1 MPVSADLRSSPDALD
16 SQTEQGRSPA
26 LFGAMVVVA
35 SLIHGGVLLIPLPS
49 PPPPEPELD
58 QVENVPITRL
68 PTPTPIPPAKSQRPE
83 SQTPP
88 PNPQPPKPQ
97 PNPQPPRISAP
108 PPNPQPSQTQPNNPQ
123 PSPAPTPSPHPQ
135 PESEPKPEP
144 TPIPSPEPEPDPPDL
159 IPDFPHVSGA
169 VAGCQG
175 REDCYAV
182 PGGTLWGVRR
192 NLRAS
197 LEAQGYQLRERADL
211 GDDQGMRIDE
221 VTHPDRPEPL
231 FLTVF
236 SFYSP
241 ETGDMARYI
250 LAEEPVEDLAD
261 L

>member
-1 MPVSADLRSSPDALD
+1 MPVSADLRSSPALD
-16 SQTEQGRSPA
+16 AQKEQGRSPA
-26 LFGAMVVVA
+26 LFGVMVVVA
-35 SLIHGGVLLIPLPS
+35 SLIHGGVLLIPLPPS

-88 PNPQPPKPQ
+88 PNPQPPKP
-97 PNPQPPRISAP
+97 PLNPQPPRISAP
-108 PPNPQPSQTQPNNPQ
+108 PPSPQPSQTQPPSPQ
-123 PSPAPTPSPHPQ
+123 PSPAPTPSPNPQ
-135 PESEPKPEP
+135 PEPEPK
-144 TPIPSPEPEPDPPDL
+144 PIPSPEPEPPDL

-182 PGGTLWGVRR
+182 PGGTLSGVRR
-192 NLRAS
+192 NLQAS

-211 GDDQGMRIDE
+211 GDDQGMRIYE
-221 VTHPDRPEPL
+221 VTHPDRTEPL

-241 ETGDMARYI
+241 EAGDMARYV
-250 LAEEPVEDLAD
+250 LAQEPVENLAD